1 MSVIFFLCSLSSF
14 SQSKLA
20 SDSNGGVHKQYGPKR
35 ERGRLFYPMYLM
47 TWFIVCC
54 QAFVHCKKLAA
65 DLNGVVT
72 CN

>member
-1 MSVIFFLCSLSSF
+1 MSLIFFCADF
-14 SQSKLA
+14 STFSCLKLA
-20 SDSNGGVHKQYGPKR
+20 GDSFGGYHKQYGPKR